1 MPINVERHLILVNR
15 PRWQAVQ
22 DFEDIKQR
30 IEAQAPD
37 IEVFIA
43 TTEGPNISLRKRAAK
58 RPTLVM
64 CPSGLRQFRPR
75 RGKVYHGRIVPKQEQ
90 INRLVAL
97 GIPAPLTTVLGP
109 DTKLDPATWGSHVFL
124 KPTSMR
130 FASRG
135 LGIAVVATEHL
146 KYRPPESF
154 PEDHAGRHTKFIVQQ
169 FIDTG
174 DHATSYRVN
183 TLFDRPLYSLRMRLD
198 EPSPAL
204 DKDKPE
210 IWDTR
215 FTSNTLSVTKSRTF
229 SNDPEIIALALRCHQ
244 AVPDVPVKG
253 VDIVR
258 EAKSGKLYVLEL
270 NCGSATWH
278 ISSRYYD
285 QYRNVGL
292 SRAEMES
299 QFGAFDRAAEVLIE
313 RTRKEAF

>member
-1 MPINVERHLILVNR
+1 MPLNVERHLILVNR

-30 IEAQAPD
+30 IEARAPD

-64 CPSGLRQFRPR
+64 CPSGLRQFKPR

-90 INRLVAL
+90 IDRLVAL
-97 GIPAPLTTVLGP
+97 GISAPLTTVLAP
-109 DTKLDPATWGSHVFL
+109 DTKIDSEKWGPYVFL

-135 LGIAVVATEHL
+135 LGTAVVATKHL
-146 KYRPPESF
+146 KYLPPESF
-154 PEDHAGRHTKFIVQQ
+154 PEGHVGRHTKFIVQQ
-169 FIDTG
+169 FNDTG
-174 DHATSYRVN
+174 DHVAHYRVN
-183 TLFDRPLYSLRMRLD
+183 TLFGVPLYCLRMRLD
-198 EPSPAL
+198 APRPAL
-204 DKDKPE
+204 HENAGE

-215 FTSNTLSVTKSRTF
+215 FASNSLTVPKSRTF
-229 SNDPEIIALALRCHQ
+229 CTEPDVIDLARRCDE

-258 EAKSGKLYVLEL
+258 EEKTGKLYVLEL

-299 QFGAFDRAAEVLIE
+299 QFGAFDRAAEVLID
-313 RTRKEAF
+313 RTRNEAI

>member
-1 MPINVERHLILVNR
+1 MPSNVERHLILVNR
-15 PRWQAVQ
+15 PRWQAAQ
-22 DFEDIKQR
+22 DFENIKQR
-30 IEAQAPD
+30 IEVQAPD

-58 RPTLVM
+58 RPTLVV
-64 CPSGLRQFRPR
+64 CPSGLRQFEPR

-109 DTKLDPATWGSHVFL
+109 DTKIDPEEWGPYVFL
-124 KPTSMR
+124 KPVSMR

-135 LGIAVVATEHL
+135 LGTAVVATEHL

-154 PEDHAGRHTKFIVQQ
+154 PEGHVGRHTKFIVQQ

-174 DHATSYRVN
+174 EHATSFRVN
-183 TLFDRPLYSLRMRLD
+183 TLFGVPLYCLRVQLNV
-198 EPSPAL
+198 P
-204 DKDKPE
+204 KPTLNREAEE

-215 FTSNTLSVTKSRTF
+215 FTSNSLAVKQSRTLCIE
-229 SNDPEIIALALRCHQ
+229 PEMIALARRCHE
-244 AVPDVPVKG
+244 AVPDVPFKG
-253 VDIVR
+253 VDVVR
-258 EAKSGKLYVLEL
+258 EAKTGKLNVLEL

-313 RTRKEAF
+313 RTRNEAI

>member
-1 MPINVERHLILVNR
+1 MPSNVERHIVLVNR

-64 CPSGLRQFRPR
+64 CPSGLRQFEPR
-75 RGKVYHGRIVPKQEQ
+75 RGKVYHGRVVPKQEQ

-109 DTKLDPATWGSHVFL
+109 DTKIDPEEWGPHVFL

-135 LGIAVVATEHL
+135 IGTAVVATEQL

-154 PEDHAGRHTKFIVQQ
+154 PEGHVGRHTKFIVQQ

-174 DHATSYRVN
+174 EHAICFRVN
-183 TLFDRPLYSLRMRLD
+183 TLFGEPLYCMRIRLD
-198 EPSPAL
+198 EPRPAL
-204 DKDKPE
+204 DKDTTE

-215 FTSNTLSVTKSRTF
+215 FASNTLSVTQSRTLCIE
-229 SNDPEIIALALRCHQ
+229 PEIIALARRCHE

-253 VDIVR
+253 VDVVR
-258 EAKSGKLYVLEL
+258 EAKTGKLYVLEL

-285 QYRNVGL
+285 KFRNSGL
-292 SRAEMES
+292 SRTEMES

-313 RTRKEAF
+313 RTRNEAI